1 MEKGETIIS
10 AAKREMKEEAGY
22 EIDVWKFEIYFSLD
36 PPKFLTV
43 FRSLECFILSILVME
58 GYDMIFL

>member
-22 EIDVWKFEIYFSLD
+22 EIDVRKFRNLSSSY

-58 GYDMIFL
+58 G

>member
-22 EIDVWKFEIYFSLD
+22 EIDVRKF
-36 PPKFLTV
+36 
-43 FRSLECFILSILVME
+43 RN
-58 GYDMIFL
+58 